1 MKSTL
6 IEKINEITAKLQRFN
21 KERVIFVCVS
31 LLSLEYGTY
40 R

>member
-1 MKSTL
+1 MKTTL

-31 LLSLEYGTY
+31 LLS
-40 R
+40 